1 MKQQKW
7 MAQHYFIFFLSWG
20 VFLPYW
26 TGYLVH
32 EKDVS
37 IELASMMM
45 SAGLIIR
52 GISTMFIFPSLAN
65 RLSQSTVLTLF
76 IYGSFITSVLFLFT
90 SDATLIFILT
100 CLLSFF
106 LPAIMPGLDSTA
118 GILVQKYKIHYGRS
132 RLYGSLGFIV
142 SVIIVSLVSAL
153 YSDESMLWLLIA
165 YTLLLVTVNL
175 QRVPDALK
183 EKPNRQVNNV
193 SFKAIFQ
200 TRHFVFILILITL
213 IQGSHAAYYNYGYLY
228 LEHLDV
234 PKYMIGIVIN
244 VGVVFEIIL
253 FAVADRLFAKW
264 SPAKL
269 FILASSGAALRWLL
283 AFAVPNAWIFTASQ
297 SLHALSFAVSHF
309 AFIMYL
315 AKELEYTQ
323 ITKAQGI
330 YSAFALSWGTALLTV
345 VSGYFYNQQPNYAFA
360 AMFAFTVPAF
370 VGSIYLYQKT
380 KVKQDK

>member
-1 MKQQKW
+1 MREQKW

-20 VFLPYW
+20 IFLPYW

-32 EKDVS
+32 EKDVA

-45 SAGLIIR
+45 SAGLILR
-52 GISTMFIFPSLAN
+52 GISTMFIFPAMAK
-65 RLSQSTVLTLF
+65 RFSQSTVLTIF
-76 IYGSFITSVLFLFT
+76 IYGSFLTSVLFIFT
-90 SDATLIFILT
+90 SDTTLLFILT

-118 GILVQKYKIHYGRS
+118 GILVQKYNIHYGRS
-132 RLYGSLGFIV
+132 RSYGSLGFIV

-153 YSDESMLWLLIA
+153 YGDQSMLWLMIA
-165 YTLLLVTVNL
+165 YTLLLIAVNL
-175 QRVPDALK
+175 QHVPEALK
-183 EKPNRQVNNV
+183 EKLNKKGNNV
-193 SFKAIFQ
+193 SFKAIFK
-200 TRHFVFILILITL
+200 TRHFVFILILVTL

-228 LEHLDV
+228 LEHLEV
-234 PKYMIGIVIN
+234 PKYLIGIVIN
-244 VGVVFEIIL
+244 VGVGFEIFL
-253 FAVADRLFAKW
+253 FAIADRVFSKW

-269 FILASSGAALRWLL
+269 LVLASIGASLRWLL

-330 YSAFALSWGTALLTV
+330 YSAFALSWGTAILTV
-345 VSGYFYNQQPNYAFA
+345 ISGYFYNTQPNFAFA
-360 AMFAFTVPAF
+360 AMFVFTLPAL
-370 VGSIYLYQKT
+370 VGSLYLYKKT
-380 KVKQDK
+380 KATENM

>member
-1 MKQQKW
+1 MREQKW

-20 VFLPYW
+20 IFLPYW

-32 EKDVS
+32 EKDVA

-45 SAGLIIR
+45 SAGLILR
-52 GISTMFIFPSLAN
+52 GISTMFIFPAMAK
-65 RLSQSTVLTLF
+65 RFSQSTVLTIF
-76 IYGSFITSVLFLFT
+76 IYGSFLTSVLFIFT
-90 SDATLIFILT
+90 SDTTLLFILT

-118 GILVQKYKIHYGRS
+118 GILVQKYNIHYGRS
-132 RLYGSLGFIV
+132 RSYGSLGFIV

-153 YSDESMLWLLIA
+153 YGDQSMLWLMIA
-165 YTLLLVTVNL
+165 YTLLLVAVNL
-175 QRVPDALK
+175 QRVPEALK
-183 EKPNRQVNNV
+183 EKPNKKGNNV
-193 SFKAIFQ
+193 SFKAIFK
-200 TRHFVFILILITL
+200 TRHFVFILILVTL

-228 LEHLDV
+228 LEHLEV
-234 PKYMIGIVIN
+234 PKYLIGIVIN
-244 VGVVFEIIL
+244 VGVGFEIFL
-253 FAVADRLFAKW
+253 FAIADRVFSKW

-269 FILASSGAALRWLL
+269 LVLASIGASLRWLL

-330 YSAFALSWGTALLTV
+330 YSAFALSWGTAILTV
-345 VSGYFYNQQPNYAFA
+345 ISGYFYNTQPNFAFA
-360 AMFAFTVPAF
+360 AMFVFTLPAL
-370 VGSIYLYQKT
+370 VGSLYLYKKT
-380 KVKQDK
+380 KATENM